1 MELGNPNAASGQCNG
16 DNLVIA
22 AGATNLIGPSTPPTL
37 CGTNTGQ
44 HGNTSNQI
52 HEIENRNTIKSIEN

>member
-52 HEIENRNTIKSIEN
+52 YETF